1 MKKGIIIEMDERFL
15 TLLTPDGEFLRARK
29 LNQDYEI
36 GQEIEFVPIRTKKRQ
51 KKSFFTLSSLQ
62 MKAALVASIALIAA
76 ILLPFYNGNKVYA
89 YMTIDINPS
98 IEIGVNKNMDVIKLA
113 AYNDEGK
120 SIINE
125 LTDWKRKDISTVMKL
140 ILNKSKERD
149 YINDRDQVLIA
160 TVYEG
165 KQKNKFEEKLDSCIK
180 EIKIVLKKE
189 DLLLKVIEGTTEDR
203 IKAKEKGLSTGRY
216 IERKQQKFMENKTK
230 KSEHKKETKEEEN
243 KLEPSS
249 DQVEKENK
257 EIEEPN
263 PTTAPPN
270 SNGQGNNKEN
280 VPINHQH
287 HEKNHYQ
294 NQNANQNTN
303 QNANQN
309 ANQNG
314 NQNANQ
320 NRNQNANQNRNQNG
334 NQNGNQNANQNRN
347 QNANQNRNQN
357 GNQNANQNSKA
368 PETKNTPPGQ
378 MKKNEQSNENG
389 HNGNEG
395 KGQNNHN
402 GNNGEG
408 NKAKEQS
415 VPGNGQ

>member
-1 MKKGIIIEMDERFL
+1 MDERFL

-287 HEKNHYQ
+287 HQKKKSL
-294 NQNANQNTN
+294 
-303 QNANQN
+303 
-309 ANQNG
+309 
-314 NQNANQ
+314 
-320 NRNQNANQNRNQNG
+320 
-334 NQNGNQNANQNRN
+334 
-347 QNANQNRNQN
+347 
-357 GNQNANQNSKA
+357 SKSKRK
-368 PETKNTPPGQ
+368 PKYEPKRKPKCKP
-378 MKKNEQSNENG
+378 KRKPKRKS
-389 HNGNEG
+389 
-395 KGQNNHN
+395 KP
-402 GNNGEG
+402 
-408 NKAKEQS
+408 KPKCKPKS
-415 VPGNGQ
+415 KSKRKPKRKPKRKSKPKPKCKPKSKSKWKPKCKSKF